1 MSDKLQFVAEAC
13 DKLKLAGQSYGRPES
28 FSKVLI
34 RRRENMSQA
43 SKKYGGRV
51 LTILLVLFIVPGVV
65 RPTVGRTPRF
75 RGPKEFLPY
84 TRNLPRIDKIELLKL
99 ELKDDRWNG
108 EVAASKA
115 LQGAEAQKLASLWR
129 HQTYTSSLSAC
140 HEPAYAIKFYY
151 REKLIAYAS
160 VCWSCNSIFFITP
173 NLHRTQSFL
182 GGNERGEQLSEI
194 FRLAFAATK

>member
-1 MSDKLQFVAEAC
+1 
-13 DKLKLAGQSYGRPES
+13 
-28 FSKVLI
+28 
-34 RRRENMSQA
+34 MSQA
-43 SKKYGGRV
+43 IRLKSSRV
-51 LTILLVLFIVPGVV
+51 LVCLLALFVVPGVV
-65 RPTVGRTPRF
+65 GRTQRF

-108 EVAASKA
+108 NVEAGKVLK
-115 LQGAEAQKLASLWR
+115 GAEAQKVASLWR
-129 HQTYTSSLSAC
+129 RQTYTSSLAAC

-151 REKLIAYAS
+151 RERLIGYAS

-194 FRLAFAATK
+194 FRLAFTATQMN

>member
-1 MSDKLQFVAEAC
+1 M
-13 DKLKLAGQSYGRPES
+13 
-28 FSKVLI
+28 
-34 RRRENMSQA
+34 NQA
-43 SKKYGGRV
+43 SKMYGGRV
-51 LTILLVLFIVPGVV
+51 LTFLLVLFIVPGVV
-65 RPTVGRTPRF
+65 GRPAGQTPRF

-108 EVAASKA
+108 EVAASRVLK
-115 LQGAEAQKLASLWR
+115 GAEAQKFASLWR
-129 HQTYTSSLSAC
+129 RQTYTSSLSAC

-173 NLHRTQSFL
+173 NLQRTQSFL

-194 FRLAFAATK
+194 FRLAFTATK

>member
-1 MSDKLQFVAEAC
+1 
-13 DKLKLAGQSYGRPES
+13 
-28 FSKVLI
+28 
-34 RRRENMSQA
+34 MSQA
-43 SKKYGGRV
+43 SKLKSGRV
-51 LTILLVLFIVPGVV
+51 LTFLLVLFIVPGVV
-65 RPTVGRTPRF
+65 GRTVGRTQRF

-108 EVAASKA
+108 KVEDVKV
-115 LQGAEAQKLASLWR
+115 LNGAEAQKVASLWR
-129 HQTYTSSLSAC
+129 RQTYTSSLSAC
-140 HEPAYAIKFYY
+140 HEPAFAIKFYY
-151 REKLIAYAS
+151 RESLIGYAS

-194 FRLAFAATK
+194 FRLAFTENK